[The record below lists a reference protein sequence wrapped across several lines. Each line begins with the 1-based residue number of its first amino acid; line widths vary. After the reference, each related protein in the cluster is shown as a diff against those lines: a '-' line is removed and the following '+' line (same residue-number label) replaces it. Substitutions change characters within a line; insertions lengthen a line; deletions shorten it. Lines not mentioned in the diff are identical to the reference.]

1 MPELT
6 RKWRFVVPFVMIL
19 LVITTMMGVACHNHD
34 HCTSAACSFCHLAI
48 DTPAIASEQRW
59 NAPGCIRSYPS
70 LRPPDLP
77 GRRTGDLPARSS
89 CIAHLSSR
97 LFLHSRLHASR

>member
-48 DTPAIASEQRW
+48 DTPAIASSSAGMLLAASDHILHYDPLISRVA
-59 NAPGCIRSYPS
+59 APAISPRA
-70 LRPPDLP
+70 PP
-77 GRRTGDLPARSS
+77 A
-89 CIAHLSSR
+89 
-97 LFLHSRLHASR
+97 